1 MSEEIKAEMEDSLTS
16 GKEEEEEIKT
26 MQPEQT
32 IEKMDKKDDV
42 SLMFRIKRWDLE
54 DAKKAATIFAKA
66 ENISRPTPSAV
77 AKFLLEDLIQFYRQ
91 KGRI

>member
-1 MSEEIKAEMEDSLTS
+1 MSEEIQDEIEDSLI
-16 GKEEEEEIKT
+16 GEKEEEDEIKT
-26 MQPEQT
+26 EPIEQK

-42 SLMFRIKRWDLE
+42 SIMFRIKRWDTE
-54 DAKKAATIFAKA
+54 DAKKAAMIFAKSQ
-66 ENISRPTPSAV
+66 NISRATPSAV